1 MKKRT
6 VIQLIILITVALS
19 LIALVFIPR
28 LLESEAIDDQR
39 SDDDRAKEQ
48 QIQKNLYAAPLTGV
62 EGEEPFLLRPI
73 VATISN
79 DPYARPQK
87 GLSLADYTYEF
98 LVEGKGTRFVA
109 IYQSKWPEEVG
120 PMRSARHY
128 FYPIAR
134 DLDALYVA
142 HGFSRYALNELKR
155 HPLPEINGL
164 HYEGTLFKRSSE
176 RRAPHNSY
184 IRKSALEEGMAIN
197 NLRYEK
203 APEATLSFHKVS
215 DDDIMNENASTIAIN
230 YYDSVAYQIGYTYD
244 ANTNAYVRSTGG
256 QVMYDALTD
265 EVVKYTNVL
274 VIEVPYQ
281 LIDSEGRRDVQLSS
295 GSNGYLFQDGRA
307 TTINWAYGEGVI
319 HPMKDGKFLT
329 YAKGNTIVH
338 VVPKETGIDRALTY
352 EQ

>member
-6 VIQLIILITVALS
+6 IIQLIILAMLVLALLV
-19 LIALVFIPR
+19 LIFLPPF
-28 LLESEAIDDQR
+28 LEGKVTEERFTGDK
-39 SDDDRAKEQ
+39 RAKEQ
-48 QIQKNLYAAPLTGV
+48 QIEKDLYEAPLTGV
-62 EGEEPFLLRPI
+62 QGEEPFLLRPI

-79 DPYARPQK
+79 DPHARPQK

-109 IYQSKWPEEVG
+109 VYQSKWPEEVG

-142 HGFSRYALNELKR
+142 HGFSRYALNELR
-155 HPLPEINGL
+155 RQPLPQINGID
-164 HYEGTLFKRSSE
+164 YEGTLFKRSSE

-184 IRKSALEEGMAIN
+184 IRKSALEEGMALN
-197 NLRYEK
+197 DLRYEK
-203 APEATLSFHKVS
+203 APETTLSFHKVS

-230 YYDSVAYQIGYTYD
+230 YYDSAAYQIGYTYD
-244 ANTNAYVRSTGG
+244 EDTNAYIRSTGG

-265 EVVKYTNVL
+265 EVVKYANIL

-295 GSNGYLFQDGRA
+295 GSNGYLFQDGRV
-307 TTINWAYGEGVI
+307 TTIDWAYGEGVI

-338 VVPKETGIDRALTY
+338 VVPKETSIDRALTY